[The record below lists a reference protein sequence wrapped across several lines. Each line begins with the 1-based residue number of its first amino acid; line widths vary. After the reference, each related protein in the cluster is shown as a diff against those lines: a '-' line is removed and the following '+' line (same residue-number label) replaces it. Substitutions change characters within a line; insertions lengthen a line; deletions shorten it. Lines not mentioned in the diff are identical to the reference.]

1 MDMDMEAIDLTP
13 GTGKPHIVGRGDD
26 AKARAMAVENGMKW
40 KCSRVNAWVNLGDC
54 TARYVQARD
63 AQPSFHCVC
72 LECASIDAHI
82 RKHGITTPTQTAKQ
96 EQSPVATKPKA
107 KPEQAPDQQSESNP
121 FAGWER
127 YRKEVRYNTGK
138 DAYAA
143 ITNAHVLHFSA
154 QAVVQHGL
162 TRFKSV
168 DVFASA
174 GRLGLVFS
182 KDGGGELK
190 VTRKAK
196 TETQGLH
203 VSLRGVV
210 KHYGLECAA
219 GKRFQMIPR
228 GEGVI
233 EIELEKGTVA
243 A

>member
-1 MDMDMEAIDLTP
+1 METDLKP
-13 GTGKPHIVGRGDD
+13 GSGKSHAVGRGDD

-40 KCSRVNAWVNLGDC
+40 KCSRVGAWVNMGEC
-54 TARYVQARD
+54 IARYVQARD
-63 AQPSFHCVC
+63 AQPSFYCAC

-82 RKHGITTPTQTAKQ
+82 RKHGITTPTQTANQ
-96 EQSPVATKPKA
+96 EQSPVATKPKQ
-107 KPEQAPDQQSESNP
+107 EQPIESNP

-138 DAYAA
+138 DAYAS

-168 DVFASA
+168 DVFSA
-174 GRLGLVFS
+174 DGQLGLVFRQDEKS
-182 KDGGGELK
+182 GEPK

-196 TETQGLH
+196 TTTQGLH

-210 KHYGLECAA
+210 KHYGLESTA
-219 GKRFQMIPR
+219 GKRFQMVPH
-228 GEGVI
+228 GDGVI
-233 EIELEKGTVA
+233 ELELEKGTVA

>member
-1 MDMDMEAIDLTP
+1 
-13 GTGKPHIVGRGDD
+13 
-26 AKARAMAVENGMKW
+26 MAVKSGMKW

-54 TARYVQARD
+54 IARYVQARD

-82 RKHGITTPTQTAKQ
+82 RKHGITTQTAKQ

-107 KPEQAPDQQSESNP
+107 KPEQPSESNP

-138 DAYAA
+138 AAYAA

>member
-1 MDMDMEAIDLTP
+1 MFDLMETDLKP
-13 GTGKPHIVGRGDD
+13 GSGKSHAVGRADD

-54 TARYVQARD
+54 IARYVQARD

-107 KPEQAPDQQSESNP
+107 KPEQQGESYP

-138 DAYAA
+138 AAYAA

-182 KDGGGELK
+182 QDENGGELK

-196 TETQGLH
+196 TTTQGLH

-210 KHYGLECAA
+210 KHYGLESTA
-219 GKRFQMIPR
+219 GKRFQMVPH
-228 GEGVI
+228 GDGVI
-233 EIELEKGTVA
+233 ELELEKGTVTA
-243 A
+243 

>member
-1 MDMDMEAIDLTP
+1 MFDLLETDLKP
-13 GTGKPHIVGRGDD
+13 GSGKPTGVTPDRD
-26 AKARAMAVENGMKW
+26 AKDRAMAVESGMKW
-40 KCSRVNAWVNLGDC
+40 KCSRVGAWVNLGDC
-54 TARYVQARD
+54 MARYVQARD

-82 RKHGITTPTQTAKQ
+82 RKHGITIQTQTAKQ
-96 EQSPVATKPKA
+96 EPEAVATKPKA
-107 KPEQAPDQQSESNP
+107 KPVEQEPSAESNP
-121 FAGWER
+121 FAGWEQ

-138 DAYAA
+138 AAYAA
-143 ITNAHVLHFSA
+143 ITKAHVLHFSA
-154 QAVVQHGL
+154 KAVVQHGL

-168 DVFASA
+168 DVFYA
-174 GRLGLVFS
+174 GGKLGLVFRQDEKS
-182 KDGGGELK
+182 GELK

-210 KHYGLECAA
+210 KHYGLENSA
-219 GKRFQMIPR
+219 GKRFQMVPL
-228 GEGVI
+228 GDGVI

>member
-1 MDMDMEAIDLTP
+1 MDLEAIDLKP
-13 GTGKPHIVGRGDD
+13 SSGKSHAVGRGDD

-40 KCSRVNAWVNLGDC
+40 KCSRVGAWVNIGDC
-54 TARYVQARD
+54 MARYVQARD

-96 EQSPVATKPKA
+96 EQPTVATKPKA
-107 KPEQAPDQQSESNP
+107 KPAEQDHVVDPNP

-138 DAYAA
+138 AAYAA
-143 ITNAHVLHFSA
+143 ITSAHVLHFSA

-162 TRFKSV
+162 ARFKSV
-168 DVFASA
+168 DVFSA
-174 GRLGLVFS
+174 DGKLGLVFRQDEKS
-182 KDGGGELK
+182 GELK
-190 VTRKAK
+190 VTRKSK

-210 KHYGLECAA
+210 KHYGLEAAA
-219 GKRFQMIPR
+219 GKRFQMVPR
-228 GEGVI
+228 GDGVI